1 MSDIILSYNK
11 CTLCNRRCSVNRAFG
26 EKGFC
31 NSLDK
36 PTVARAALHFW
47 EEPVISG
54 TNGSGTI
61 FFSGCS
67 LGCIYCQNKEISCG
81 KGGTVINETRLS
93 EIMLNLEK
101 QGAHNVNFVTPT
113 HFAPSVVIATKEAR
127 ENGLS
132 LPVVYNT
139 GSYDTVETIRSLS
152 GTIDIYLPDYKYF
165 RSKTAAEYSFA
176 SDYPNA
182 AILAI
187 GEMVRQKPIPLFD
200 NGIMTSGV
208 IVRFLL
214 LPGHLA
220 EAKLALST
228 VYQRFGN
235 SVYLSLMNQYTP
247 MPNMKAPLNRCVTR
261 EDYRSFVSYAEKI
274 GVVNGFTQE
283 FGTASESF
291 IPSFDGLG
299 MGLSHLGTTE

>member
-1 MSDIILSYNK
+1 MSNIDLSYDK
-11 CTLCNRRCSVNRAFG
+11 CNLCNRRCGALRSRG
-26 EKGFC
+26 EIGFC
-31 NSLDK
+31 NSFDK

-54 TNGSGTI
+54 TNGSGAI

-67 LGCIYCQNKEISCG
+67 LGCIYCQNKAISDG
-81 KGGTVINETRLS
+81 KNGTVVDEKRLA
-93 EIMLNLEK
+93 EIMLNLK
-101 QGAHNVNFVTPT
+101 VQGAHNVNFVTPT
-113 HFAPSVVIATKEAR
+113 HFAPSIALAVELAR
-127 ENGLS
+127 KSGFS

-139 GSYDTVETIRSLS
+139 GSYDTVETIRALS
-152 GTIDIYLPDYKYF
+152 DTVNIYLPDYKYS

-176 SDYPNA
+176 PDYPSS
-182 AILAI
+182 AILSI
-187 GEMVRQKPIPLFD
+187 GEMVRQRPVPVI
-200 NGIMTSGV
+200 NSGIMSSGV
-208 IVRFLL
+208 IVRILL

-235 SVYLSLMNQYTP
+235 SVFLSLMNQYTP
-247 MPNMKAPLNRCVTR
+247 MPNMKAPLDRCVTR

-274 GVVNGFTQE
+274 GVVNGFIQE

-291 IPSFDGLG
+291 IPSFDG
-299 MGLSHLGTTE
+299 SGT